1 MGDDQA
7 EFDRLSAGI
16 LAGRGVVAR
25 YPGVV
30 CVADA
35 AGAEPVRALVALCAA
50 VAGFEPGRPL
60 ARRLAAWLSGPDAP
74 PSSLRFGTLADAGDR
89 WAVFLSGAVSLH
101 DAGTDAT
108 IPGADAAAWTDRLV
122 TPGGPLVLLL
132 DPLDEDR
139 PQGRA
144 DDVFADLHDLRAG
157 TVPGA
162 RGRAGD
168 GERGEAHRHAAAARA
183 CLRRPR
189 RTAPSRTGRA
199 CARRLSASRAGT
211 RRLSSGRAATARR
224 ASRQPRVR
232 AISRPIRRATCRPP
246 SGPNS
251 AEARRRCTPSPRTV
265 GRYPTR
271 SRSR

>member
-1 MGDDQA
+1 VPEERTD
-7 EFDRLSAGI
+7 FDRLSAGI

-101 DAGTDAT
+101 DAGADTT
-108 IPGADAAAWTDRLV
+108 IPGAEAAAWPDRLV

-132 DPLDEDR
+132 DPL
-139 PQGRA
+139 G
-144 DDVFADLHDLRAG
+144 
-157 TVPGA
+157 
-162 RGRAGD
+162 
-168 GERGEAHRHAAAARA
+168 
-183 CLRRPR
+183 
-189 RTAPSRTGRA
+189 
-199 CARRLSASRAGT
+199 
-211 RRLSSGRAATARR
+211 
-224 ASRQPRVR
+224 
-232 AISRPIRRATCRPP
+232 
-246 SGPNS
+246 
-251 AEARRRCTPSPRTV
+251 
-265 GRYPTR
+265 
-271 SRSR
+271 